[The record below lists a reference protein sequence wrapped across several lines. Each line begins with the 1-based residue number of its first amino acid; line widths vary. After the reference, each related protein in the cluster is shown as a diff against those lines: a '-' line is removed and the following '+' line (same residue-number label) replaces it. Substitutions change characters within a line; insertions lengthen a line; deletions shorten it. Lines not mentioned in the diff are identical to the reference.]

1 MQKVEGFPLSLGES
15 LAKIGN
21 ELDLE
26 GSSLPAELPGGGL
39 GEWGLAPALQGDLGK
54 RGWILPEPLELRQR
68 FGADGKTG
76 TEPGFP
82 GKRREKAELGRG
94 RFVVGFDTGFLC
106 PSQRNSKGKETL
118 CQRKCCKKREL
129 CGRRKLLELAQR
141 EWVGKVEK
149 RHQDE
154 ADHSQLSFR
163 GEDNGNCILIPLGFI
178 PVPKHSS
185 RAPESREIQDPLE
198 QREGMKAL
206 PSPPASRWSFVSS
219 ERRKHGKKNRVRSF
233 L

>member
-1 MQKVEGFPLSLGES
+1 MQKVEGFPPSLGES

-39 GEWGLAPALQGDLGK
+39 GERGLASALQGDLGK
-54 RGWILPEPLELRQR
+54 RGWILPEPLELWQR

-106 PSQRNSKGKETL
+106 PSQRNSKGKEIL
-118 CQRKCCKKREL
+118 CQ
-129 CGRRKLLELAQR
+129 
-141 EWVGKVEK
+141 
-149 RHQDE
+149 
-154 ADHSQLSFR
+154 
-163 GEDNGNCILIPLGFI
+163 
-178 PVPKHSS
+178 
-185 RAPESREIQDPLE
+185 
-198 QREGMKAL
+198 
-206 PSPPASRWSFVSS
+206 
-219 ERRKHGKKNRVRSF
+219 
-233 L
+233 

>member
-1 MQKVEGFPLSLGES
+1 MG
-15 LAKIGN
+15 IGSCF
-21 ELDLE
+21 E
-26 GSSLPAELPGGGL
+26 
-39 GEWGLAPALQGDLGK
+39 GDLGK

-94 RFVVGFDTGFLC
+94 RFVVGFDAGFLC

-129 CGRRKLLELAQR
+129 CGRRKLLELAQW

-154 ADHSQLSFR
+154 ADYSQLSFQ
-163 GEDNGNCILIPLGFI
+163 GEDNRNCILIPLGFI

-185 RAPESREIQDPLE
+185 RAPESREIGDPLE